1 MIQVSLTS
9 SVGLPYQGLRRA
21 IFAVFDFL
29 IFSIYYTIVIGN
41 LLLLMIQP
49 TARNHVLLIRDTSF
63 FNLEIFPSIT
73 LFPEAS
79 SKAIK
84 CAWLYRRLIS
94 PIGLCKCVARAYVL
108 YISSFR
114 LSNSPG
120 RK

>member
-1 MIQVSLTS
+1 MAQSICSGYLLMLFVRGCDDSGFSDFKRGLTVS
-9 SVGLPYQGLRRA
+9 GLRRA

-84 CAWLYRRLIS
+84 RAWLYS
-94 PIGLCKCVARAYVL
+94 VL
-108 YISSFR
+108 SA
-114 LSNSPG
+114 L
-120 RK
+120 